1 MGLALSRHR
10 FAHSFWGFA
19 RIGSI
24 HTGYTMSKP
33 PPTDSTPAPIIA
45 SRQLIQ
51 RAQQADH
58 TYADVYRALEADLQR
73 RFEAREPIAHIMRRR
88 ALGVVRLLRLLWQ
101 AHGCDQSQLCL
112 LAVGGSGRAE
122 LHPYSDV
129 DLLILTENEAA
140 IPEAALSEFVH
151 ALWDLGWVVGQSV
164 RTLEQAI
171 ADARDDVV
179 FLTNVMEARWLA
191 GNTRLLTQLQAATA
205 PEAMWPAASY
215 YQAKL
220 GEQQKR
226 HERFHDTAYNLE
238 PNIKASPGGL
248 RDVQMITWVA
258 LRRFGGRPI
267 EALVRNG
274 LLTRQEAHELKK
286 NRDFLWRVRWGLHQL
301 AQRAEERLLFEY
313 QTSLA
318 QQFDYEDVSGDNRGV
333 EQFMQRYYRT
343 VMKLER
349 LNERVLQQYQEE
361 FVATHR
367 HRVEPLDEAFQI
379 HNGYLEVRSE
389 TVFTEQRQRLLTLFL
404 WLQRRADIQGVRAST
419 IRLIRQHLPLID
431 EDFCQQ
437 EETWQQFLAI
447 LKQSRR
453 LYRTLQRMNRYGVL
467 AALLPSFRHI
477 TGRMQFDLF
486 HVYTVDQ
493 HTLFVIRNLRRF
505 ANGRQA
511 QEFSHAIDEWRHVE
525 KPHLLYL
532 AGLFHDIA
540 KGRGGDHSEL
550 GAHDAREFCQRIKL
564 DIKEQALVVWL
575 VQNHLLLSQTAQRQ
589 DISDPEVVL
598 RFARQVGD
606 EQRLRY
612 LYLLSVADIA
622 ATAPRLWTSWK
633 DSLLWELFKASLQ
646 VLQDSH
652 APANADQVAAETQQ
666 QALQRLSVEGYDVAE
681 CQRRWQ
687 SLAQDVF
694 VRLKADQLAWM
705 TAQSFQHSLPCIA
718 FRLLETEQV
727 SELFVHGINYD
738 GLFASVV
745 GVFDKMRLNVLAA
758 RVITA
763 VPMQTSSGEPSD
775 GDALVWDVF
784 QLVDANGQ
792 ALVVQ
797 DQARLAQELGA
808 IIAHQKRPRVRR
820 ARLPRRLRQFLSP
833 AQIRFEDNEK
843 NTLMWLECTDR
854 PGLLSLIA
862 EVLLAEHV
870 RIHDARIATLGDR
883 VEDLFVLSDRHD
895 RPLTQAACDA
905 LSQALKLR
913 LDAVLKEQ

>member
-1 MGLALSRHR
+1 
-10 FAHSFWGFA
+10 
-19 RIGSI
+19 
-24 HTGYTMSKP
+24 MSKP
-33 PPTDSTPAPIIA
+33 PAKPAPVLSSPGGSNISLEALPDRASPIIA
-45 SRQLIQ
+45 SRQLLHW
-51 RAQQADH
+51 ASDESCALS
-58 TYADVYRALEADLQR
+58 DVAKVLENDLQR
-73 RFEAREPIAHIMRRR
+73 RFERGEPIAHIMRRR
-88 ALGVVRLLRLLWQ
+88 ALGVVRLLRLLWRK
-101 AHGCDQSQLCL
+101 HGCDETSLCL
-112 LAVGGSGRAE
+112 LAVGGSGRGE

-129 DLLILTENEAA
+129 DLLILHQGAQA
-140 IPEAALSEFVH
+140 VPESALSGFIH
-151 ALWDLGWVVGQSV
+151 ALWDLGWVVGHSV
-164 RTLEQAI
+164 RSVAQAI
-171 ADARDDVV
+171 DDARDDVV

-191 GNTRLLTQLQAATA
+191 GEHTLLEQLQTSTA
-205 PEAMWPAASY
+205 PEIMWPAAAY
-215 YQAKL
+215 YQAKRA
-220 GEQQKR
+220 EQQQR
-226 HERFHDTAYNLE
+226 HERFQETAYNLE
-238 PNIKASPGGL
+238 PNIKGSPGGL

-274 LLTRQEAHELKK
+274 LLTRQEAFELKER
-286 NRDFLWRVRWGLHQL
+286 RDFLWRIRWGLHRL
-301 AQRAEERLLFEY
+301 AKRAEERLLFEY

-318 QQFDYEDVSGDNRGV
+318 QQFGYEDVSGDNRGV
-333 EQFMQRYYRT
+333 EQFMQQYYRT

-361 FVATHR
+361 FVATHQ
-367 HRVEPLDEAFQI
+367 HRVEPLDDAFQI

-389 TVFTEQRQRLLTLFL
+389 TVFIEQRERLLTLFL
-404 WLQRRADIQGVRAST
+404 WLQKRADIQGVRAST
-419 IRLIRQHLPLID
+419 IRLVRQHLSLID
-431 EDFCQQ
+431 EAFCQRP
-437 EETWQQFLAI
+437 ETWQQFLAI

-467 AALLPSFRHI
+467 AALIAPFRHI

-486 HVYTVDQ
+486 HAYTVDQ

-511 QEFSHAIDEWRHVE
+511 QEFSHAIDEWRGVE
-525 KPHLLYL
+525 QAHLLYL

-550 GAHDAREFCQRIKL
+550 GAEDAAEYCRRMQL
-564 DIKEQALVVWL
+564 STNDQDLVVWL
-575 VQNHLLLSQTAQRQ
+575 VRHHLLLSQTAQRQ
-589 DISDPEVVL
+589 DISDPEVVQ
-598 RFARQVGD
+598 RFAEQVGS

-633 DSLLWELFKASLQ
+633 DSLMWELFRATQ
-646 VLQDSH
+646 HVLQDSDH
-652 APANADQVAAETQQ
+652 APVDADQVAIETQQ
-666 QALQRLSVEGYDVAE
+666 QAIQRLSLEGYDVAE
-681 CQRRWQ
+681 CRRRWQ
-687 SLAQDVF
+687 TLAQDVF

-705 TAQSFQHSLPCIA
+705 TAQTFQQSLPCVV

-727 SELFVHGINYD
+727 SELFIHTANYD

-745 GVFDKMRLNVLAA
+745 QAFDKMRLNVLSA
-758 RVITA
+758 RVITGDSQA
-763 VPMQTSSGEPSD
+763 V
-775 GDALVWDVF
+775 DANTTDETALIWDVF

-792 ALVVQ
+792 ALVQQ
-797 DQARLAQELGA
+797 DQDRLARELKQ
-808 IIAHQKRPRVRR
+808 IVAHQKQPRFRR
-820 ARLPRRLRQFLSP
+820 ARVPRRLRQFLSP
-833 AQIRFEDNEK
+833 AQIRFENNEK

-895 RPLTQAACDA
+895 QALTQAACDA